1 LYLRNDSDN
10 LLPCTVKVR
19 DHRPFHWGPGVLDP
33 AWRAK
38 LAPYLK
44 ALKTLIDAGLTAAA
58 ILMQCH
64 HQRVVPLMERALLMA
79 EGADPNA
86 LAWSRQLAE
95 PIAPIYATQR
105 ARRVVDTRKIMCN
118 PDEVL

>member
-1 LYLRNDSDN
+1 
-10 LLPCTVKVR
+10 
-19 DHRPFHWGPGVLDP
+19 LDP
-33 AWRAK
+33 AWRAR

-44 ALKTLIDAGLTAAA
+44 ALKTLTDAGLTAAA

-64 HQRVVPLMERALLMA
+64 QRRVVPLMERALLMA
-79 EGADPNA
+79 EGADLNA
-86 LAWSRQLAE
+86 LARSRQLAE

-105 ARRVVDTRKIMCN
+105 ARRAVDTRKIVCN